1 MQTRTSSVTKAKGI
15 QKSTL
20 PCASAAGGIKNAN
33 PISLRKT
40 AFPYNFA
47 LRNRDMT
54 RFEETGR
61 MVIID
66 AGSGIRSLGNHM
78 VAHDFSKGMNR
89 VEIYLTHTHWDH
101 IHGFPFF
108 SPLYKPGTKFK
119 IYGPASFEDNS
130 LEEAMAGQLT
140 YRYFP
145 VRLAELACEL
155 EYADLKEGSVDIG
168 DGITLKTK
176 LLNHPTLCLGYRFE
190 YREKA
195 FCTAY
200 DTEPYY
206 NVFSDDPDSPH
217 YDQIAVEEGEQ
228 AARDGNDGMREFFD
242 SADLVIHD
250 AQYAQEEYETSK
262 IGWGHTSIEQ
272 AITRAK
278 ESNVSRLA
286 LFHHDP
292 DRTDEELDRFST
304 KYCCSEFSGDLEVF
318 FAREGMRVTL

>member
-1 MQTRTSSVTKAKGI
+1 MEVTFWGVRGSIPCPGPQTVKYGGNTSCI
-15 QKSTL
+15 E
-20 PCASAAGGIKNAN
+20 
-33 PISLRKT
+33 LR
-40 AFPYNFA
+40 FDD
-47 LRNRDMT
+47 LNR
-54 RFEETGR
+54 
-61 MVIID
+61 VIIID
-66 AGSGIRSLGNHM
+66 AGTGIRDLGHSLAAHNHC
-78 VAHDFSKGMNR
+78 AEPYTA
-89 VEIYLTHTHWDH
+89 EILLTHTHWDH
-101 IHGFPFF
+101 IQGFPFF
-108 SPLYKPGTKFK
+108 APLYKPGTKFK
-119 IYGPASFEDNS
+119 IYGPASFEENS

-155 EYADLKEGSVDIG
+155 EYSDLKEGRVDLG

-190 YREKA
+190 YREKI

-206 NVFSDDPDSPH
+206 NVFSNDPDSPH

-228 AARDGNDGMREFFD
+228 AARDGNSGMREFFD

-250 AQYAQEEYETSK
+250 AQYAQEEYEASK

-292 DRTDEELDRFST
+292 NRTDEELDRFSA
-304 KYCCSEFSGDLEVF
+304 KYCCPEFSGDLEVF
-318 FAREGMRVTL
+318 FAREGLRVAL